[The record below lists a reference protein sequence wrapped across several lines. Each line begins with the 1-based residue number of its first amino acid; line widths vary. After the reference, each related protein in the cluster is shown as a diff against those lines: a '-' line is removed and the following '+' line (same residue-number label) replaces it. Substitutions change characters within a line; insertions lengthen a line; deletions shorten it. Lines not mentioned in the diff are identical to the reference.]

1 MTCTFVT
8 NALLSQ
14 CSCGFL
20 LNAVKNGALSYQK
33 GNASWMADER
43 GRCQMAQVGVP
54 WRLFV

>member
-33 GNASWMADER
+33 GNAS
-43 GRCQMAQVGVP
+43 
-54 WRLFV
+54 